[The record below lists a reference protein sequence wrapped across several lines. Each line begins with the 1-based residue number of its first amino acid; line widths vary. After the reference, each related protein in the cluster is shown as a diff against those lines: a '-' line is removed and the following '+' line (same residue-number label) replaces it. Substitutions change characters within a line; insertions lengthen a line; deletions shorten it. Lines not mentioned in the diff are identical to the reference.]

1 MRFTIDRFE
10 GDYVIIQS
18 LEGKMIEI
26 PKTIVPEE
34 AVEGNVLNITIDK
47 EESEERE
54 IMIKEKFNRL
64 LSR

>member
-10 GDYVIIQS
+10 GDYAIIQS
-18 LEGKMIEI
+18 FEGKMIEI
-26 PKTIVPEE
+26 PKSIVPDE

-47 EESEERE
+47 KESEERE

-64 LSR
+64 LSK

>member
-26 PKTIVPEE
+26 PKNIVPEE